1 MKAFVTDGDQRP
13 ALAIVRSLGRR
24 GVSALVGAE
33 HPVSL
38 ASSSKYCVRHVTY
51 PSPELQPEAF
61 RQFLLEFVAREK
73 VDVIVPVT
81 DVTTHWIS
89 LNRDALGRHSAI
101 AAPPFEAFDVVTD
114 KWSLL
119 QRATRCG
126 IPIPRTHF
134 VDGIAGLKA
143 LVDRVEYPAVVKPV
157 RSKIPTNHGWLRASA
172 HYAHS
177 EIDLWRLYEETDY
190 LASYPSLIQER
201 IVGPG
206 LGVFVLFDHGQPLTA
221 FAHRR
226 LREKPPSGGVSVLCE
241 SVALDPRLKDYATR
255 MLAPLGW
262 HGVAMMEFKQDGRT
276 GNAVLMEVNG
286 RPWGS
291 LQLAVDAGVDFP
303 YLSYQLALGHRPD
316 VAETYRL
323 GVKSRWLLGDL
334 DHLLLRL
341 FHNDRDLHLPDSA
354 PSKVAALVDFLKF
367 AEPGLHYDVASSDDP
382 NPFRYEACQYAKAL
396 WVTLTQRVSRRAARI
411 VRAASDSLG
420 VNPNTTEADRRVT
433 SAVDTGPMTSQG
445 HDLSADAVPRSVGA
459 PRGIRI
465 CHIMSADLWAGAEV
479 QLATVASYLVE
490 RPDVNL
496 TAVLLNEGPL
506 ARELRRLGVQVTVV
520 DETQNSAVRILTFLT
535 RFLRDRDV
543 EIVHTHRYKDNV
555 LGSIAAKLAGVPH
568 VVRTVHGL
576 REPTRG
582 WEWAKARAYDALDKA
597 TLRCFADR
605 IIAVSKR
612 MAETLRDSGH
622 RPTAVIQI
630 HNGVDLRKV
639 RATRVREEVRRE
651 LGLGSRTLLVGT
663 VGRLSRVKGHACFLR
678 AAKLILEA
686 ERDARFLIVGDGPLR
701 DELVASA
708 THLGVDRACLF
719 LGPRTDIYDLVGA
732 MDIFVL
738 PSLDEGI
745 PMALLEAMALRT
757 PVVAAAVGGVPELIT
772 HRATGL
778 LVTPRDERALADAC
792 LELALNPNWA
802 QTLGARARRVVE
814 DAFSHERNG
823 QALMEVYRSVTSGR
837 ASRAT
842 LGRLTLPWR
851 LAGRLVVYGQRGLE
865 HVIERRRMNRLRH
878 DPTVLTARLKSARR
892 ILIVCHGNVIRSPF
906 AAGLIAQAVGD
917 RGSVSIASA
926 GLQAVPRKQAHPTAV
941 LTATALRVDLSRHA
955 AAPVAPAT
963 VANADVILVMDIPQ
977 LVVMRTRF
985 PNAHAKTF
993 LLTCLAPEVP
1003 LEIPDPV
1010 DGDGSVFQIC
1020 FDHISRAV
1028 RPIVR
1033 ILSDTPQSGFVADPG
1048 PLHATERL
1056 RQ

>member
-1 MKAFVTDGDQRP
+1 
-13 ALAIVRSLGRR
+13 
-24 GVSALVGAE
+24 
-33 HPVSL
+33 
-38 ASSSKYCVRHVTY
+38 
-51 PSPELQPEAF
+51 
-61 RQFLLEFVAREK
+61 
-73 VDVIVPVT
+73 
-81 DVTTHWIS
+81 
-89 LNRDALGRHSAI
+89 
-101 AAPPFEAFDVVTD
+101 
-114 KWSLL
+114 
-119 QRATRCG
+119 
-126 IPIPRTHF
+126 
-134 VDGIAGLKA
+134 
-143 LVDRVEYPAVVKPV
+143 
-157 RSKIPTNHGWLRASA
+157 
-172 HYAHS
+172 
-177 EIDLWRLYEETDY
+177 
-190 LASYPSLIQER
+190 
-201 IVGPG
+201 
-206 LGVFVLFDHGQPLTA
+206 
-221 FAHRR
+221 
-226 LREKPPSGGVSVLCE
+226 
-241 SVALDPRLKDYATR
+241 
-255 MLAPLGW
+255 
-262 HGVAMMEFKQDGRT
+262 
-276 GNAVLMEVNG
+276 
-286 RPWGS
+286 
-291 LQLAVDAGVDFP
+291 
-303 YLSYQLALGHRPD
+303 
-316 VAETYRL
+316 
-323 GVKSRWLLGDL
+323 
-334 DHLLLRL
+334 
-341 FHNDRDLHLPDSA
+341 
-354 PSKVAALVDFLKF
+354 
-367 AEPGLHYDVASSDDP
+367 
-382 NPFRYEACQYAKAL
+382 
-396 WVTLTQRVSRRAARI
+396 
-411 VRAASDSLG
+411 
-420 VNPNTTEADRRVT
+420 
-433 SAVDTGPMTSQG
+433 
-445 HDLSADAVPRSVGA
+445 
-459 PRGIRI
+459 
-465 CHIMSADLWAGAEV
+465 MSADLWAGAEV
-479 QLATVASYLVE
+479 QVATVASYLVE
-490 RPDVNL
+490 RSDVNL

-506 ARELRRLGVQVTVV
+506 ARELRRLGVSVTIV
-520 DETQNSAVRILTFLT
+520 DETRNNAVRILTRLT
-535 RFLRDRDV
+535 RFLRANEFEV
-543 EIVHTHRYKDNV
+543 VHTHRYKDNV
-555 LGSIAAKLAGVPH
+555 LGAIAAKLAGVPH
-568 VVRTVHGL
+568 VIRTVHGL
-576 REPTRG
+576 NEPTRG
-582 WEWAKARAYDALDKA
+582 WARAKAWAYEALDKA
-597 TLRCFADR
+597 TLRCLADR

-612 MAETLRDSGH
+612 MAETLKDSGH

-639 RATRVREEVRRE
+639 RATRAREEVRRE
-651 LGLGSRTLLVGT
+651 LGIGSRTLLVGA
-663 VGRLSRVKGHACFLR
+663 VGRLSRVKGHAYFLR

-802 QTLGARARRVVE
+802 QTLCARARRVVE

-823 QALMEVYRSVTSGR
+823 QALMEVYRSVTSGEGIGAQPPTGAAGR
-837 ASRAT
+837 ASAGRVNRAT
-842 LGRLTLPWR
+842 LGRLTFPWR
-851 LAGRLVVYGQRGLE
+851 LAGKVVAYGQRKLE

-1033 ILSDTPQSGFVADPG
+1033 ILSDTPQSGCVADPF
-1048 PLHATERL
+1048 PPHATEQARE
-1056 RQ
+1056 